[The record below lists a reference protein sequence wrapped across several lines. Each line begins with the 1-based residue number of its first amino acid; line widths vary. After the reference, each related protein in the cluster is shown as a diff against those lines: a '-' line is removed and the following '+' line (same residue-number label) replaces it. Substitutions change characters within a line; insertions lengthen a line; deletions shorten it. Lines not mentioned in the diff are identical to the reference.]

1 MRIQLL
7 GGLRVEHDGRTV
19 PVSGSMQLAVL
30 LRLASDA
37 GAAVSYRAIAEDVW
51 GVDAPENTR
60 ASLQSIISRLRSQLP
75 PDAIESTT
83 GGYRLAVAR
92 ADVDALVFCDLV
104 AAAEAAAEPAQA
116 ARLASDAIA
125 VWAGEPWIP
134 SENFDWFERDLK
146 RDHAKAIELGGAPR
160 ATEFAPSIPVPL
172 TSLIGREIELA
183 TVRDQLRVN
192 RLVTIIGTGGA
203 GKTRLAM
210 ETAAAERGAVLV
222 ELAPV
227 GPSELLAAV
236 LSATGREIRTREA
249 SAEVTGSR
257 ERVVEALFGREHLL
271 VLDNC
276 EHVIDAA
283 ASLAQDLLGALPQ
296 LRILATSR
304 EPLGIPGE
312 AFVPLG
318 SLLHPSEADLP
329 SLSPDQLAN
338 FPAVELFRQRAT
350 AARGTELDDTE
361 LVTAARIC
369 FHLDGLP
376 LALELAAAKLR
387 TMSAEEVLGGL
398 ESRFTLLTGG
408 FRTAL
413 PRHQT
418 LRAMIDWSWSLLTES
433 ERTALAG
440 LSVFPAGVSVGE
452 SETLASSMGLPS
464 ASVFDALVDRSLV
477 QRSRGRFRAL
487 ETIREYGI
495 ERLAEAGTLASA
507 REVQARHVRDHGI
520 DYDRML
526 RGAGVHD
533 AIAWFDSEEDNIAAA
548 LRYAAGASLANE
560 AVDLLGACV
569 WYWVIRDR
577 GADARTWLTAVA
589 PLAVHA
595 DGDTAEAVRLLAPI
609 ITIMSGI
616 DEMPEDPSEL
626 MAEVLGYMKSV
637 PDVVVRGGGHEP
649 LQLLFPVARAFANAF
664 ESGRSDWMTQ
674 LVIPRGEDLGLDP
687 WPVAVLNVSRAA
699 IAQNRGDI
707 VELEEAST
715 LAIRQFET
723 IGDIWGLSLAQQM
736 AAEWL
741 TLRGRLDEALEM
753 SDQSTENIRL
763 ITSTWDL
770 AQQQGLAITIL
781 LRLGRNDEAIA
792 RAETLVGDAH
802 DADNSRTLVLA
813 YVTAIS
819 THVAVGDLEAA
830 ARELAF
836 YDDLMV
842 DWHERSPQ
850 MTAIGHIARAEYFIA
865 SGRVDDAE
873 QSLRTAVANAIESMD
888 HPIIGQA
895 ALSIGH
901 LALVRGDIHE
911 ALRAL
916 DLSTAIIGTHD
927 STAIVVRKI
936 EAAAVKAGIERP
948 GTEVPDR
955 PIAIE
960 SLRAFA

>member
-7 GGLRVEHDGRTV
+7 GGLRVEHDGQPV
-19 PVSGSMQLAVL
+19 SVSGSMQLAVL
-30 LRLASDA
+30 LRLASEA

-51 GVDAPENTR
+51 GLDAPENTR

-92 ADVDALVFCDLV
+92 ADVDALVFSDLV
-104 AAAEAAAEPAQA
+104 AAAEAAEEPAQA

-125 VWAGEPWIP
+125 IWVGEPWTP
-134 SENFDWFERDLK
+134 SENFDWFERDLR
-146 RDHAKAIELGGAPR
+146 RDHARALELGGAPR
-160 ATEFAPSIPVPL
+160 GLDFATPIPVPL
-172 TSLIGREIELA
+172 TSLIGREVELGK
-183 TVRDQLRVN
+183 VHDQLGVN

-210 ETAAAERGAVLV
+210 ETAAGERGAILV

-227 GPSELLAAV
+227 GASELLAAV

-249 SAEVTGSR
+249 STEPSGSR
-257 ERVVEALFGREHLL
+257 ERVIEAFFGREHLL

-283 ASLAQDLLGALPQ
+283 AALAQDLLGALPQ

-318 SLLHPSEADLP
+318 SLQHPSEVELP
-329 SLSPDQLAN
+329 SLGPDQLAQ
-338 FPAVELFRQRAT
+338 FPAVELFQQRAT
-350 AARGTELDDTE
+350 AARGTNLDDAE
-361 LVTAARIC
+361 LATAARIC

-387 TMSAEEVLGGL
+387 TMSPDEVLDGL

-408 FRTAL
+408 SRTAL

-418 LRAMIDWSWSLLTES
+418 LRAMIDWSWSLLS
-433 ERTALAG
+433 EPERAAMAG
-440 LSVFPAGVSVGE
+440 LSVFPAGVSVAE
-452 SETLASSMGLPS
+452 SGTLASAMELPS

-495 ERLAEAGTLASA
+495 ERLAEAGTLAAA
-507 REVQARHVRDHGI
+507 REVQVRHVREHGI
-520 DYDRML
+520 EYDRML
-526 RGAGVHD
+526 RGFGVHD
-533 AIAWFDSEEDNIAAA
+533 AIAWFDAEEDNIAAA
-548 LRYAAGASLANE
+548 LRYATGARLANE
-560 AVDLLGACV
+560 SVDLLGACV

-577 GADARTWLTAVA
+577 GADARTWLTTVA

-595 DGDTAEAVRLLAPI
+595 KGDTAEAVRLLAPI
-609 ITIMSGI
+609 ITIMAGI
-616 DEMPEDPSEL
+616 NEMPDDPSEL
-626 MAEVLGYMKSV
+626 MGKVLGYMKSV
-637 PDVVVRGGGHEP
+637 PDVVVRAGGHEP

-664 ESGRSDWMTQ
+664 EDGREEWMTKLQ
-674 LVIPRGEDLGLDP
+674 IPRGEDLGLDP
-687 WPVAVLNVSRAA
+687 WPVAVLNIGRAA

-707 VELEEAST
+707 LELEEAST
-715 LAIRQFET
+715 LGIAQFEA
-723 IGDIWGLSLAQQM
+723 IGDVWGLALGQQM

-741 TLRGRLDEALEM
+741 TLRGRLNEALAM

-781 LRLGRNDEAIA
+781 LRLGRNDEARA
-792 RAETLVGDAH
+792 RAESMVKDAQ
-802 DADNSRTLVLA
+802 DAENSRTLVLA
-813 YVTAIS
+813 YVTAAS
-819 THVAVGDLEAA
+819 THVVVGDLEAA
-830 ARELAF
+830 ARDLVLYDEL
-836 YDDLMV
+836 MTG
-842 DWHERSPQ
+842 WHERSPQ
-850 MTAIGHIARAEYFIA
+850 MTAIAQIARAEFLIA
-865 SGRVDDAE
+865 AGRGDEAE
-873 QSLRTAVANAIESMD
+873 DSLRTAVSNAIESMD
-888 HPIIGQA
+888 HPIIAQA

-901 LALVRGDIHE
+901 LALSRGDVHE
-911 ALRAL
+911 AVRAL
-916 DLSTAIIGTHD
+916 DLSTAILGTHD
-927 STAIVVRKI
+927 GTAIVVRKI
-936 EAAAVKAGIERP
+936 EVAAAKAGIERP
-948 GTEVPDR
+948 GTTVPDR

-960 SLRAFA
+960 SLKAFA